1 MSIKL
6 NDNYARLGKNYLF
19 AEIKNRVAAYQEAH
33 PQADI
38 IRLGIGDV
46 TRPLPEIVTEAMA
59 QAAREM
65 ATAAGFHGYGA
76 EQGYD
81 FLKEAVRDYYAKRG
95 VSLSCEEIFISDG
108 AKSDI
113 GNLTDLFGQDNM
125 VLIPDPVYPVYVDT
139 NVMNGRKIIFLPAGE
154 ENGFLPMPGPE
165 TAGDIIYL
173 CSPNNPTGAVYNK
186 DQLQKWVDFANARG
200 SIILFD
206 AAYECFIQ
214 DELPH
219 SIYEI
224 PGAKTCAIEICSLSK
239 KAGFTGTRCGYTV
252 VPLALKRDGF
262 SLNALWLRRQCTKY
276 NGTSYVVQRGAQ
288 AVFTPEGEKAVEE
301 NLQYYRENARIIT
314 QALEKMGV
322 YYTGGR
328 NAPYIWLK
336 CPAGQDSWAFFDR
349 LLSECHVVGTPG
361 AGFGNC
367 GWEYLRLTAFG
378 TRENTVEAIRRIK
391 EGGIFR

>member
-1 MSIKL
+1 MAVTMNK
-6 NDNYARLGKNYLF
+6 NYAKLGKNYLF
-19 AEIKNRVAAYQEAH
+19 AEIKNRVASYQAAH

-46 TRPLPEIVTEAMA
+46 TRPLPKIVTEAMA

-65 ATAAGFHGYGA
+65 ATAAGFRGYGA
-76 EQGYD
+76 EQGYE
-81 FLKEAVRDYYAKRG
+81 FLKEAVRKYYAKRG

-113 GNLTDLFGQDNM
+113 GNLTDLFGQDNT

-139 NVMNGRKIIFLPAGE
+139 NVMNGRQIVFLPADEG
-154 ENGFLPMPGPE
+154 NGFLPMPGPE
-165 TAGDIIYL
+165 TVGDIIYL

-186 DQLQKWVDFANARG
+186 EQLQKWVDFANARG

-214 DELPH
+214 DDLPH

-224 PGAKTCAIEICSLSK
+224 PGAETCAIEICSLSK

-252 VPLALKRDGF
+252 IPSALKRGGF
-262 SLNALWLRRQCTKY
+262 SLNAMWLRRQSTKY

-288 AVFTPEGEKAVEE
+288 AVFTPDGEKAVEE
-301 NLQYYRENARIIT
+301 NLRYYRGNARIIT
-314 QALEKMGV
+314 QALEEMGV

-336 CPAGQDSWAFFDR
+336 CPPSQDSWEFFDR

-361 AGFGNC
+361 AGFGSC
-367 GWEYLRLTAFG
+367 GWGYLRLTAFG
-378 TRENTVEAIRRIK
+378 TRKNTLEAMRRIQN
-391 EGGIFR
+391 GGVFR